1 MMPGVNHQKAQ
12 EVREPQA
19 AENGMV
25 EMCPPLIRGGCEI
38 RFEITHGR
46 FQASQKVA
54 RRRRRPAWLDEV
66 RGHGGFAEV
75 PAFEHQPKKDPA
87 REQLHDSGLNWPG
100 EGAEK
105 HPSTLL
111 VGERHVFRHLPRRPL
126 ARRTRQGPL
135 LGRNPACRCD
145 EGADCLAIGGDHIL
159 KIGHALLWGSR
170 LHDTVGGQSNAVT

>member
-12 EVREPQA
+12 EVHEPQA
-19 AENGMV
+19 AKNGMV

-38 RFEITHGR
+38 RFEI
-46 FQASQKVA
+46 
-54 RRRRRPAWLDEV
+54 
-66 RGHGGFAEV
+66 
-75 PAFEHQPKKDPA
+75 FEHLPKKDPA
-87 REQLHDSGLNWPG
+87 REQLHDPGLNWPG
-100 EGAEK
+100 EGTEK

-145 EGADCLAIGGDHIL
+145 EGADCLAVAGDRIL
-159 KIGHALLWGSR
+159 KISHVFYSSLGS
-170 LHDTVGGQSNAVT
+170 DVGTAVRSATSS